1 MAHQSDRVLG
11 LDFGGTKLAAGVLD
25 CKNSTMVC
33 AACAETRA
41 ALGAETAVDDMLKLI
56 AKLGHTG
63 DWRGI
68 GVSFGGHV
76 YGNQILR
83 SLHVEGWTD
92 YPLERRLQH
101 TLKVSSVRIFNDAN
115 AAAFGE
121 WRFGAGRGA
130 NSLLYVTVSTG
141 IGGGVILNGRLWDGA
156 AGMAGE
162 IGHMQVVDGGP
173 MCSCGQQGCL
183 EALAAGPAIAR
194 RAALSDVQLAARTG
208 VQQALSARQVAQQAE
223 SGDPVAQQVLVECA
237 RYLGIGLANAANL
250 LDVERVI
257 VGGGVSRA
265 GALWWRALRETFQS
279 RILERPRPT
288 ALMPAELG
296 EYAAVYGAAALAA
309 G

>member
-1 MAHQSDRVLG
+1 MAQRSNHVLG

-25 CKNSTMVC
+25 YARGTIVR
-33 AACAETRA
+33 AAWAETRA
-41 ALGAETAVDDMLKLI
+41 ALGAETAVDDMLGLI
-56 AKLGHTG
+56 AELGHTG
-63 DWRGI
+63 NWRGV

-76 YGNQILR
+76 YSNQILR
-83 SLHVEGWTD
+83 SLHVKGWTD

-101 TLKVSSVRIFNDAN
+101 ALKVSSVRIFNDAN

-130 NSLLYVTVSTG
+130 HSLLYVTVSTG
-141 IGGGVILNGRLWDGA
+141 IGGGVILNGRLWGGA

-173 MCSCGQQGCL
+173 MCTCGQRGCL

-194 RAALSDVQLAARTG
+194 RAALSGVRPSAGTG
-208 VQQALSARQVAQQAE
+208 VQQTLSARQVAQQAE
-223 SGDPVAQQVLVECA
+223 SGDSVAQQVLVECA
-237 RYLGIGLANAANL
+237 RYLGIGLANATNL

-257 VGGGVSRA
+257 VGGGVSQA

-279 RILERPRPT
+279 RILKRLRPT
-288 ALMPAELG
+288 VLMPAELG

-309 G
+309 D